1 MVHQVDIDG
10 EMLTDI
16 SYIQR
21 QFQFHEGDPVDY
33 SRINLTRKKLYDTG
47 LFKRVEINVNPEK
60 DGYTTRVHL
69 NENAPL
75 RFRYGFAVA
84 NRLQTSDRQL
94 GVTADLTYGNLF
106 GRGISLGT
114 NVKAQQQ
121 ERDARVFASF
131 PEFRGRRVITTGTLF
146 RTRDRSIPE
155 TTQYFA
161 GLTGQ
166 QQWRL
171 TDYYVLTYDFTYQKV
186 HALGPR
192 VSPLDPA
199 VTDFRYNIGR
209 INISL
214 SRDTRDD
221 VLNATRGTF
230 FSNSFEVA
238 PPGLGTSFQ
247 YVKDFSQY
255 FRYRRVRKNLV
266 WASGYRGGIAKAFG
280 PVDLVPAEQFL
291 AGGGTTL
298 RGFKQD
304 QLTLEPGNGLLIMNQ
319 ELRFPLFRRFGGVTF
334 FDVGNIYHDV
344 KSVRPWDLR
353 YSPGI
358 GLRIATPLMLF
369 RFDFG
374 LNLSTRSGEPPRR
387 FVFGIGQAF

>member
-1 MVHQVDIDG
+1 MATCSDAA
-10 EMLTDI
+10 
-16 SYIQR
+16 SAW
-21 QFQFHEGDPVDY
+21 
-33 SRINLTRKKLYDTG
+33 
-47 LFKRVEINVNPEK
+47 
-60 DGYTTRVHL
+60 
-69 NENAPL
+69 AP
-75 RFRYGFAVA
+75 A
-84 NRLQTSDRQL
+84 
-94 GVTADLTYGNLF
+94 
-106 GRGISLGT
+106 
-114 NVKAQQQ
+114 VKAQQQ
-121 ERDARVFASF
+121 ERDVRAFASF
-131 PEFRGRRVITTGTLF
+131 PEFLGKRVITTGTLF

-155 TTQYFA
+155 TTQYFL

-171 TDYYVLTYDFTYQKV
+171 TDYYVLTYDFTYQQV

-192 VSPLDPA
+192 VDPLDPA

-221 VLNATRGTF
+221 ILNATRGTF

-238 PPGLGTSFQ
+238 PPGLGTTFT
-247 YVKDFSQY
+247 YVKNFAQY
-255 FRYRRVRKNLV
+255 FRYRQVRKNLV
-266 WASGYRGGIAKAFG
+266 WASGYRGGLARGFG
-280 PVDLVPAEQFL
+280 SVDLVPAEQFL

-298 RGFKQD
+298 RGFRQD

-319 ELRFPLFRRFGGVTF
+319 ELRFPLFWRFGGVAF

-344 KSVRPWDLR
+344 KNVRPWDLR
-353 YSPGI
+353 YSPGV
-358 GLRIATPLMLF
+358 GLRIATPFMLF